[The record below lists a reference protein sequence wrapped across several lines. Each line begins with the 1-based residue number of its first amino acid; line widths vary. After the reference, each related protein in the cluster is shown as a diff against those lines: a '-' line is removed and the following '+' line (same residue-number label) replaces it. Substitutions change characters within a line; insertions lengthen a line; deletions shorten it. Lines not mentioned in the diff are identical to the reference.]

1 MNSFGPEL
9 AQSAHLQAET
19 CPRCRFCAESP
30 NDFKFFKESLP
41 LFLCLAD
48 TCRNTLALS
57 SLHNPQST
65 TANGGEPSSGELVPG
80 GSRNDRCSTL
90 DETKFKP

>member
-48 TCRNTLALS
+48 TCRNTLALF
-57 SLHNPQST
+57 SLHNLQST
-65 TANGGEPSSGELVPG
+65 TVNGGEPSSGELVPADLLD
-80 GSRNDRCSTL
+80 DRRSSL
-90 DETKFKP
+90 AETEFKS